1 MKILV
6 FAGSLRKESWN
17 KKLAAQAAG
26 ILRAQGHEAEVYDIG
41 DVPQVNEDLE
51 KDGPPPGAAE
61 FRDAVAAAEALV
73 ICTPEY
79 NHSLPGP
86 TKNAV
91 DWLSRA
97 PKNLLR
103 NKAVAITGAS
113 IGQFGTINAQRELRW
128 VLARLGAWVVP
139 APWVLVATA
148 ADAFGEDSR
157 LAAKSTVR
165 RLESLLK
172 NLVEAAERLKEQK

>member
-1 MKILV
+1 MKILI
-6 FAGSLRKESWN
+6 FAGSLRKDSWN
-17 KKLAAQAAG
+17 KKLAAQAAE
-26 ILRAQGHEAEVYDIG
+26 ILRGQGHEPEVYDIG
-41 DVPQVNEDLE
+41 GLPMMNEDLE
-51 KDGPPPGAAE
+51 KDGPPPGAAG

-103 NKAVAITGAS
+103 GRAVAIMGAS
-113 IGQFGTINAQRELRW
+113 VGQHGTVNSQRELRW
-128 VLARLGAWVVP
+128 VLARLNAWVLP
-139 APWVLVATA
+139 GPWVLVATA
-148 ADAFGEDSR
+148 AEAFGEDGR
-157 LAAKSTVR
+157 LAEKSTVR
-165 RLESLLK
+165 RMESLLK
-172 NLVEAAERLKEQK
+172 NLVETAERLKEEE